1 VAVAGSTFSDA
12 KKPVYNRN
20 PSKAEPRSNGLGKG
34 IQSDNPGV
42 NVQVARYEAVQKGV
56 SAALSPGIVVVV
68 GGMVGGYRL
77 SAGRNQ
83 ERVGGRIPIRI
94 FFDDEH
100 IVLMAQGISP
110 CGVEGKAGL
119 TSDSDPSR

>member
-68 GGMVGGYRL
+68 GG
-77 SAGRNQ
+77 
-83 ERVGGRIPIRI
+83 IPAFRRPQPGARWRK
-94 FFDDEH
+94 DTNTD
-100 IVLMAQGISP
+100 L
-110 CGVEGKAGL
+110 L
-119 TSDSDPSR
+119 R